1 MPKRSLGNNGPNKND
16 PKKIDPKKIEQLNRA
31 VDAMLS
37 RADGKA
43 PSLEAGVE
51 PLLRIAAEL
60 RELPRENFK
69 ARLKTELIEGRRK
82 MTTVAEPVASEPVA
96 ELVSGAAV
104 RASATPRLAFKDT
117 AKAIEFYK
125 KALGAK
131 EIMRFETGRGI
142 PHADI
147 LIGDSTI
154 LLSDEWPEGGRLSA
168 ETLGYSPVQMSLDVD
183 DVDSFAARAVA
194 GGMKALGPI
203 KDQFYGRRE
212 GSFVDPFGYTWNIS
226 TVKEEMSVEEM
237 HRRMEKLTR
246 GPEGGQMTPAVDPV
260 RKGFKTVTPYIVT
273 RNADSVIEFV
283 KKTFGAEET
292 ERAVMPG
299 GIHSEVRIEDSMLMI
314 GGGVPGVEWKRD
326 AQLGAFHVYVRDC
339 DAAYERAMEAGGKS
353 LQKPTDQ
360 PYGERSATVI
370 DPAGNF
376 WYIATFK
383 ETGYKSEGAPTVQ
396 PYLHPLR
403 AVPLIDF
410 LKRAFG
416 AEELGIYASP
426 DGVIH
431 HATLQIGTSHLEMGE
446 ANGPYQPM
454 KSMFYLYVPDA
465 DAAYRRALTAGATSL
480 HEPADQFYGD
490 RSAAVKDAFG
500 NIWYVASNVKQI
512 GS

>member
-1 MPKRSLGNNGPNKND
+1 MPKRSLNPGNNGPNKNEA
-16 PKKIDPKKIEQLNRA
+16 KKIEQLNRA
-31 VDAMLS
+31 VEAMLG
-37 RADGKA
+37 RADGNA
-43 PSLEAGVE
+43 PRMEPGVE

-60 RELPRENFK
+60 RELPRESFK

-82 MTTVAEPVASEPVA
+82 MTTVAEPVVERVSEPVA
-96 ELVSGAAV
+96 AV
-104 RASATPRLAFKDT
+104 HASAAPRLVFKDT

-131 EIMRFETGRGI
+131 EIMRFEAGGKI

-147 LIGDSTI
+147 AIGNSTL

-194 GGMKALGPI
+194 AGMKALGPI

-237 HRRMEKLTR
+237 HRRMEKMTR
-246 GPEGGQMTPAVDPV
+246 GPEGGQMTATVDPV
-260 RKGFKTVTPYIVT
+260 RKGFRTVTPYIVAQ
-273 RNADSVIEFV
+273 NADSVIEFL

-299 GIHSEVRIEDSMLMI
+299 GVHSEVRIEDSMLMI

-326 AQLGAFHVYVRDC
+326 SQLGAFHVYVRDC
-339 DAAYERAMEAGGKS
+339 DAAYERALEAGGKS
-353 LQKPTDQ
+353 LHEPVDQ
-360 PYGERSATVI
+360 SYGERSSTVI

-376 WYIATFK
+376 WYIATRL
-383 ETGYKSEGAPTVQ
+383 TGDYKWEGAPTVQ

-403 AVPLIDF
+403 ARPLIDF

-416 AEELGIYASP
+416 AEDLGQYASP
-426 DGVIH
+426 DGVVH
-431 HATLQIGTSHLEMGE
+431 HATLKIGTSHLEMGE

-454 KSMFYLYVPDA
+454 SSMFYLYVPDA

-500 NIWYVASNVKQI
+500 NIWYVASSIKAI
-512 GS
+512 A

>member
-1 MPKRSLGNNGPNKND
+1 MPKRPLNPGNNGPNKGD
-16 PKKIDPKKIEQLNRA
+16 PKNVDLKKIEQLNRA

-51 PLLRIAAEL
+51 PLLRIAAQL
-60 RELPRENFK
+60 RELPRESFK
-69 ARLKTELIEGRRK
+69 ARLKTELIKGRRK
-82 MTTVAEPVASEPVA
+82 MTTVAEPVAEHVSEA
-96 ELVSGAAV
+96 AAV

-226 TVKEEMSVEEM
+226 TVKEQMSVEEM

-246 GPEGGQMTPAVDPV
+246 GPEGGQMAAAVDPV

-273 RNADSVIEFV
+273 QNADSVIEFV

-292 ERAVMPG
+292 QRAVMPG
-299 GIHSEVRIEDSMLMI
+299 GVHSEVRIEDSMLMI
-314 GGGVPGVEWKRD
+314 GGGAPGVEWKRD
-326 AQLGAFHVYVRDC
+326 SQLGAFHVYVRDC
-339 DAAYERAMEAGGKS
+339 DAAYERAMEAGGRS
-353 LQKPTDQ
+353 LHEPIDQ
-360 PYGERSATVI
+360 PYGERSGTVI

-376 WYIATFK
+376 WYIATRL
-383 ETGYKSEGAPTVQ
+383 EGDYKWEGAPTVQ

-416 AEELGIYASP
+416 AEDLGQYASP
-426 DGVIH
+426 DGVVH
-431 HATLQIGTSHLEMGE
+431 HATLKIGTSHLEMGE

-454 KSMFYLYVPDA
+454 NAMFYLYVPDA

-512 GS
+512 GG

>member
-1 MPKRSLGNNGPNKND
+1 MPKRPLNPGNGSNKND
-16 PKKIDPKKIEQLNRA
+16 PKKLDQKKIEQLNRA
-31 VDAMLS
+31 VDAMLG
-37 RADGKA
+37 RADGNA
-43 PSLEAGVE
+43 PSMEPGVE

-60 RELPRENFK
+60 RELPRESFK

-82 MTTVAEPVASEPVA
+82 MSPVA
-96 ELVSGAAV
+96 EVVESVEPVSKAAV
-104 RASATPRLAFKDT
+104 HASATPRLTFKDT
-117 AKAIEFYK
+117 ARAIEFYK

-147 LIGDSTI
+147 VIGDSTI

-168 ETLGYSPVQMSLDVD
+168 ETLGFSPVQLSLNVD

-203 KDQFYGRRE
+203 RDQFYGRRE

-226 TVKEEMSVEEM
+226 TVKEQMSVDEM
-237 HRRMEKLTR
+237 HRRMEKLTQ
-246 GPEGGQMTPAVDPV
+246 GPEGGQMTAAVDPV

-273 RNADSVIEFV
+273 QNADSVIDFV

-292 ERAVMPG
+292 QRAVMPG
-299 GIHSEVRIEDSMLMI
+299 GVHSEVRIDDSMLMI
-314 GGGVPGVEWKRD
+314 GGGAPGVEWKRD
-326 AQLGAFHVYVRDC
+326 SQLGAFHVYVRDC
-339 DAAYERAMEAGGKS
+339 DAAYERAMEAGGRS
-353 LQKPTDQ
+353 LHEPTDQ
-360 PYGERSATVI
+360 PYGERSGTVI
-370 DPAGNF
+370 DAAGNF

-383 ETGYKSEGAPTVQ
+383 ETGYKSEGAPAVQ

-403 AVPLIDF
+403 AEPLIDF

-416 AEELGIYASP
+416 AEDLGRFTDP
-426 DGVIH
+426 QGVMH
-431 HATLQIGTSHLEMGE
+431 HATLKIGTSHLEMGE

-454 KSMFYLYVPDA
+454 SAMFYLYVQDA

>member
-1 MPKRSLGNNGPNKND
+1 MPKRSLNPGKNE
-16 PKKIDPKKIEQLNRA
+16 PTKAELKKIEQLNRA

-37 RADGKA
+37 RGDDRG
-43 PSLEAGVE
+43 PRIESGVE
-51 PLLRIAAEL
+51 PLVLIAAEL
-60 RELPRENFK
+60 RELPRESFK
-69 ARLKTELIEGRRK
+69 ARLKTELIQGRRK
-82 MTTVAEPVASEPVA
+82 MTTVAEPVAESINEAV
-96 ELVSGAAV
+96 AV

-125 KALGAK
+125 RALGAK
-131 EIMRFETGRGI
+131 ETMRFEAGGSI
-142 PHADI
+142 PHAVVM
-147 LIGDSTI
+147 IGDSAI
-154 LLSDEWPEGGRLSA
+154 SLSDEWPEGGRLSA
-168 ETLGYSPVQMSLDVD
+168 ETLGFSPVQMALDVD

-203 KDQFYGRRE
+203 RDQFYGRRE

-237 HRRMEKLTR
+237 HRRMPKMTR
-246 GPEGGQMTPAVDPV
+246 EPEGEQASGQGAVDPV

-273 RNADSVIEFV
+273 QDADSVIEFV

-292 ERAVMPG
+292 LRAPMPNG
-299 GIHSEVRIEDSMLMI
+299 LHSEVRIEDSMLMI
-314 GGGVPGVEWKRD
+314 GGGAAGVEWKRD

-339 DAAYERAMEAGGKS
+339 DAAYQHALAAGGRS
-353 LQKPTDQ
+353 LQEPTDQ

-403 AVPLIDF
+403 AEPLINF

-416 AEELGIYASP
+416 AEDLGRYTDP
-426 DGVIH
+426 QGVMH
-431 HATLQIGTSHLEMGE
+431 HATLKIGTSHLEMGE

-454 KSMFYLYVPDA
+454 NSMFYLYVSDA
-465 DAAYRRALTAGATSL
+465 DAAYRRAITAGATSL
-480 HEPADQFYGD
+480 HEPADQPYGD

-500 NIWYVASNVKQI
+500 NIWYVASNTREI
-512 GS
+512 AG